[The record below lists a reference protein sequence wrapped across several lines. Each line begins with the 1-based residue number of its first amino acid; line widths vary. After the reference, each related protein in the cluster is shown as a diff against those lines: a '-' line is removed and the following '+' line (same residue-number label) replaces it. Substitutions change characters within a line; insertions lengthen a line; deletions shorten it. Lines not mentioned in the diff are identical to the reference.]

1 MRAEATQMMD
11 AFEDVHYEIEDL
23 RDLGDQ
29 IVIRVRGS
37 ARGRGSGIQVDG
49 TLGHVWTLR
58 GGKAAR
64 FDVYGTWEEA
74 LKAAG
79 LSV

>member
-1 MRAEATQMMD
+1 
-11 AFEDVHYEIEDL
+11 
-23 RDLGDQ
+23 
-29 IVIRVRGS
+29 
-37 ARGRGSGIQVDG
+37 
-49 TLGHVWTLR
+49 LGHVWTLR